1 MSLDRPLTT
10 TLPTTNQP
18 LEKGSKDQG
27 VDDVI
32 DVATQ
37 TDMDGIDVGVQTDI
51 LLYQQVQLLNLL
63 NSYRAVKSSS
73 ALRESRNPRVS
84 LNSLQELTENLVV

>member
-1 MSLDRPLTT
+1 
-10 TLPTTNQP
+10 
-18 LEKGSKDQG
+18 

-73 ALRESRNPRVS
+73 ALRESRNPAGIDRKSCSVDRMADFRGS
-84 LNSLQELTENLVV
+84 MKRAGCYETAQPT

>member
-1 MSLDRPLTT
+1 M
-10 TLPTTNQP
+10 
-18 LEKGSKDQG
+18 
-27 VDDVI
+27 DDVI

-63 NSYRAVKSSS
+63 NSYRKEQLGIEGKQEPTSFLEQSAGIDRKSC
-73 ALRESRNPRVS
+73 R
-84 LNSLQELTENLVV
+84 

>member
-1 MSLDRPLTT
+1 M
-10 TLPTTNQP
+10 
-18 LEKGSKDQG
+18 
-27 VDDVI
+27 DDVI

-73 ALRESRNPRVS
+73 ALRESRNPPH
-84 LNSLQELTENLVV
+84 EFP